1 MDVTQHPFLHVL
13 WTGFLLF
20 ILVAWIWVV
29 VMVFV
34 DNFRRTDHSGWAKA
48 MWTIFIIFVPII
60 GVLSYM
66 IVRPPDTEYR

>member
-1 MDVTQHPFLHVL
+1 MDATQHPFLHVL

-66 IVRPPDTEYR
+66 IVRPPDTAYR

>member
-1 MDVTQHPFLHVL
+1 MDLTQHPFLNVL
-13 WTGFLLF
+13 WSGFLLF
-20 ILVAWIWVV
+20 VLVAWIWVV

-48 MWTIFIIFVPII
+48 IWTLFIIFLPII

-66 IVRPPDTEYR
+66 IVRPPATEFR